1 MKNTVNFS
9 QFCDAFRSCNRNE
22 NFSYDGKRVLFDF
35 LEQWEGETGQPYE
48 LDVIALCCEYSE
60 MTWEEVA
67 AAYSIDLSDCDP
79 EDEEEKKE
87 AVKEYIQGETLYCGE
102 TPAGSLVFAD
112 F

>member
-1 MKNTVNFS
+1 MIQSVNFS
-9 QFCDAFRSCNRNE
+9 EFCDAFVQCGRNE
-22 NFSYDGKRVLFDF
+22 NFSYTGKRVLFGF
-35 LEQWEGETGQPYE
+35 LEQWEEETGQPYE